1 MLIYRMCVRIAQ
13 SVEQLYVQGGASAHC
28 VCYSFTWI
36 SWPVLRLVC
45 RKVCV
50 LLCACCLL
58 VQDSETEP
66 GTEEPGEL
74 DCVSLGGYL
83 ALWNRH
89 SSLSRCQRSSWG
101 QSLLIIKKSQFPRA
115 RRSWSFQADELP
127 RITFHSLAGQKPR
140 QICDSQDKH
149 CYMELLKYHRLWWTQ
164 TGKWKWLGECA
175 RWKQSRQFAALNVNF
190 VVWTKQI
197 FSNNSG
203 GCISDVLWLRSPHC
217 TAS

>member
-1 MLIYRMCVRIAQ
+1 MYVRIVQ
-13 SVEQLYVQGGASAHC
+13 SVEQLYVKGGPSAHC

-89 SSLSRCQRSSWG
+89 SSLSRCQKFLRSIT
-101 QSLLIIKKSQFPRA
+101 LNNNKKSQFPRA
-115 RRSWSFQADELP
+115 RLSWSFQADESL
-127 RITFHSLAGQKPR
+127 RITFHSLAGKEPR

-149 CYMELLKYHRLWWTQ
+149 YYMELLKYHLLWWTQ
-164 TGKWKWLGECA
+164 TGKLKWLGECG
-175 RWKQSRQFAALNVNF
+175 RWKQSRQFAAVNVNF

-197 FSNNSG
+197 FSINANNSG
-203 GCISDVLWLRSPHC
+203 GCISDMLWLRFPHC